1 MKKMKYAVLVGL
13 SGLFLAACGEASE
26 VTVES
31 KNTEPETTEESSST
45 LESVAT
51 ETSTPGKRSN
61 PVAIGQSATWD
72 VMYSDAD
79 YNQLDGTVT
88 TTITNVVRGEEAYN
102 QLVSHNEFNEP
113 APEGYEWVI
122 FDMTLTLD
130 EGSEDDPFNT
140 ATIFMK
146 PVASDGSEVPQT
158 DYATFEDGTAFGW
171 KDLYKGGNDSGKVG
185 LIVPVGD
192 DTLIE
197 VSDMNTSVFYSLN

>member
-1 MKKMKYAVLVGL
+1 MNKLKYASLIGL
-13 SGLFLAACGEASE
+13 SGLMLAACSEPSE

-31 KNTEPETTEESSST
+31 KEAVAETTEESSSVV
-45 LESVAT
+45 ESVAT
-51 ETSTPGKRSN
+51 ETTAPGKRSN
-61 PVAIGQSATWD
+61 PVAIEQSATWG
-72 VMYSDAD
+72 VMYSDAE

-88 TTITNVVRGEEAYN
+88 TTISNVIRGEEAFN
-102 QLVSHNEFNEP
+102 QLIAANEYNEA

-122 FDMTLTLD
+122 FDMSLTLD

-140 ATIFMK
+140 STIFMT
-146 PVASDGSEVPQT
+146 PIASDGSEVSQT
-158 DYATFEDGTAFGW
+158 DYATFEDGAAFGW

-197 VSDMNTSVFYSLN
+197 ISDMNTSVFYSLN